1 MRSPSFCLV
10 SLYNLEAMG
19 LRSLHSTL
27 VNAGFD
33 TKMIFLKSDQ
43 RTREEQLVSSPNP
56 ITDKEIELF
65 TDQVSILNPDIVG
78 FSLVSAHV
86 PIVKKLADYLYFMRY
101 KGKIL
106 LGGIHPTILPE
117 DSIQFSDMICRGEG
131 EQPILDLA
139 YCLSEGR
146 DPYKLNNFWFNED
159 DVQIKNE
166 MRARTKYLDQNPVPI
181 FRDEDCYI
189 IDNDIMAHKDPYREN
204 TRYGIM
210 VFRGCTFK
218 CSYCCSSYL
227 SKLYNGP
234 KLRGRSPEH
243 ILSELIKVKKELPK
257 IECINFY
264 DEVFSIAWPMLP
276 EFLEQY
282 KKLINLPF
290 YCEFYPG
297 LVKEEVLIK
306 LKDAG
311 LKGVWLGV
319 QSGSER
325 TRREVFFRNYTND
338 IVLRDAN
345 LFHKHNISVRYDFI
359 LDNPFETLEDKLDTI
374 SLMMKLPLP
383 YTTNLFSLSWFPN
396 TEITQMAL
404 ERGYITEDD
413 IEGKKQKSFNNWV
426 VRLDDKSKSEEDIF
440 IDSMANMIAYSAS
453 KGSIP
458 EQWIND
464 NIIALMETNDLQSL
478 WV

>member
-1 MRSPSFCLV
+1 MRSPSFCLI

-43 RTREEQLVSSPNP
+43 RTREEQLVSSPKP
-56 ITDKEIELF
+56 ITNREFELF
-65 TDQVSILNPDIVG
+65 VDQVSILNPDILG

-86 PIVKKLADYLYFMRY
+86 PIIKELIEHLNWF

-117 DSIQFSDMICRGEG
+117 DSIRFSDMICRGEG

-139 YCLSEGR
+139 YSLSEGR
-146 DPYKLNNFWFNED
+146 DPYKLNNFWFRSCNEI
-159 DVQIKNE
+159 IKND
-166 MRARTKYLDQNPVPI
+166 MRARTKYLDQNPIPI
-181 FRDEDCYI
+181 FMNEDYYV
-189 IDNDIMAHKDPYREN
+189 IDQDIMIHKDPYQEN

-210 VFRGCTFK
+210 VFRGCGFK

-243 ILSELIKVKKELPK
+243 VLSELIKVKKELPK

-264 DEVFSIAWPMLP
+264 DEVFSVAWPMLP

-297 LVKEEVLIK
+297 LVKEDTLIK
-306 LKDAG
+306 LKEAG

-325 TRREVFFRNYTND
+325 TRKEVFFRYYSNEV
-338 IVLRDAN
+338 VLRDAN
-345 LFHKHNISVRYDFI
+345 LFQKYGISVRYDFI
-359 LDNPFETLEDKLDTI
+359 LDNPFETVEEKMDTI
-374 SLMMKLPLP
+374 ELMMNLPVP
-383 YTTNLFSLSWFPN
+383 YTTNLFSLSWFPE
-396 TEITQMAL
+396 TSITQMAL
-404 ERGYITEDD
+404 EKGYIIEND

-426 VRLDDKSKSEEDIF
+426 VRLDDKSKSKEDIF
-440 IDSMANMIAYSAS
+440 IDQQAS
-453 KGSIP
+453 FISSCASEGYMP
-458 EQWIND
+458 VD
-464 NIIALMETNDLQSL
+464 IILKDIVEFKKVA
-478 WV
+478 V